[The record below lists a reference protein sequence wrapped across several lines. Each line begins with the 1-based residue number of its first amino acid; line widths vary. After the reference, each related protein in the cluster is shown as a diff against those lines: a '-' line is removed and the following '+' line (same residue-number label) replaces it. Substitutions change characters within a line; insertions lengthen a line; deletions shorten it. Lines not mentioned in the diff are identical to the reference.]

1 MELRTN
7 HAVRRDLQDPREGSR
22 LFRAGEPGKIGWAPL
37 CQSDGVT
44 LEAIPAGVTRSFPAW
59 PRMRANETAHG
70 LSSTGIPDRQVTIR
84 FRRRPYHPGY
94 RPIRTCGRLDRRR
107 EIRLSSNRVPRLC
120 WSGPS
125 VRFNTIGAA
134 RPSWCSTSSR
144 SSRQLCQTPRVHDIE
159 SIVRDRNA
167 RAVSY
172 FDAGPKPSTAAPRR
186 EKCND
191 AEITMSGCCF

>member
-7 HAVRRDLQDPREGSR
+7 HAVVDLQDPREGSR
-22 LFRAGEPGKIGWAPL
+22 RFRPGEPGKIGWAPL

-94 RPIRTCGRLDRRR
+94 RPIRTCARLDRRR
-107 EIRLSSNRVPRLC
+107 ESRVSSNLVPRMC
-120 WSGPS
+120 WSAHCACS
-125 VRFNTIGAA
+125 KTIVVA
-134 RPSWCSTSSR
+134 RPRWCCTSSR
-144 SSRQLCQTPRVHDIE
+144 RSQQPCQAPRVHDIE
-159 SIVRDRNA
+159 PIVRHRNA

-172 FDAGPKPSTAAPRR
+172 FDAGPKPSTSAPRR

-191 AEITMSGCCF
+191 AEITMLGRCF

>member
-7 HAVRRDLQDPREGSR
+7 HAVVDRQDPREGSR
-22 LFRAGEPGKIGWAPL
+22 RFRPGEPGKIGWAPL

-94 RPIRTCGRLDRRR
+94 RPIRTCARLDRRR
-107 EIRLSSNRVPRLC
+107 ESRVSSNLVPRMC
-120 WSGPS
+120 WSAHCRAPKQSWWRGPAGAVQ
-125 VRFNTIGAA
+125 VRSAVNSPVKHRVYMTSNRSCVIATHEPCHILTPGRSHR
-134 RPSWCSTSSR
+134 RPH
-144 SSRQLCQTPRVHDIE
+144 PVA
-159 SIVRDRNA
+159 RNA
-167 RAVSY
+167 
-172 FDAGPKPSTAAPRR
+172 
-186 EKCND
+186 
-191 AEITMSGCCF
+191 TMRK